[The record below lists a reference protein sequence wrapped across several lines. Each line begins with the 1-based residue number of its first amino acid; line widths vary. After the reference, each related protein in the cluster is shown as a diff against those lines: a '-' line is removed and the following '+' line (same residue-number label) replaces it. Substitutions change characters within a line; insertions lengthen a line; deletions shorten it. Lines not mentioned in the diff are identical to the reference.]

1 MKQQKKIKL
10 RNKTFM
16 KDNNK
21 RTDSSN
27 DNYVMANGDLSKAQ
41 GIKFIHKFLYK
52 PQKDLFKFFWTC
64 LLSS

>member
-1 MKQQKKIKL
+1 
-10 RNKTFM
+10 M

-64 LLSS
+64 LLSSQKST